1 MANNV
6 TVVNNGVVQQ
16 RFYQVYG
23 DLIES
28 KETMEPIAIAHG
40 NGPICG
46 FDIVDT
52 STDHVIIRGSWDPNL
67 SSDGI
72 SAPPVLKK
80 ANRRVILSDGEN
92 NGGNVV
98 NAIVTNDGLIHI
110 CPAIL
115 DFTNVKPTGGWF
127 DLNNPNGFVAFAMK
141 VSHTYTPVAD
151 ASNIGVSDFSITW
164 LTLEKSTGG
173 TYSPAEVASLDFS
186 SLVGTILPSGW
197 INRNTDSLV
206 GIYIVGY
213 DPSWGDNDV
222 YASFRYKMALVSY
235 DGKWPVSPFTN
246 GSFDILSLNQKVKN
260 IPVIEEDVDSLKGLN
275 SILQNQ
281 VNTLGK
287 GIECDYTLSTNV
299 TYEETGDGTVSITIK
314 KLVYLGVS
322 LYEGAGKTFT
332 SNTLY
337 LSNIRAIYLDILSP
351 GTNQDTG
358 LPSISKWGLSLGSSA
373 VRLTNPRDIK
383 GSLSGDFQGTGVSGS
398 TTAGIICLINKDGSQ
413 TPDSLYDR
421 VGNGKSLK
429 VVKPSDDPSYYLALV
444 LNNFFNRFA
453 NTGDK
458 LDTSSERDKRYT
470 RVFIDTKSRGLT
482 SSDACG
488 ITFRLYPTGINLSWY
503 VYLSNTSSPYTQGT
517 FRLDLNSELAL
528 HFKPYVLKNLYDFYK
543 KVTAQ
548 RSGGKLLLQSMPLMV
563 NTTQSGTEQE
573 VNGHIFVYLRDD
585 SSGNFYLEVVVGTIS
600 GSSSAISSSS
610 AIRSTYFGTTFI
622 PFMLNDVWDLC
633 NTGDLSITPHV

>member
-67 SSDGI
+67 SRDGI

-151 ASNIGVSDFSITW
+151 ASNIGVSDFSITR

-299 TYEETGDGTVSITIK
+299 INEETGDGTVSITIK

-358 LPSISKWGLSLGSSA
+358 LPSISKWGLSLGSSD

-398 TTAGIICLINKDGSQ
+398 TTDGIICLINKDGSQ

-421 VGNGKSLK
+421 VGNGKSSK

-470 RVFIDTKSRGLT
+470 RVFIDRKSGGLT
-482 SSDACG
+482 SSDTCG

-548 RSGGKLLLQSMPLMV
+548 QSGGKLLLQSMPLMV

-600 GSSSAISSSS
+600 GSSSAI
-610 AIRSTYFGTTFI
+610 RSTYFGTTFI

-633 NTGDLSITPHV
+633 NTGDVSITPHV

>member
-23 DLIES
+23 NLIES

-67 SSDGI
+67 SRDGI

-115 DFTNVKPTGGWF
+115 DFTDVKPTGGWF
-127 DLNNPNGFVAFAMK
+127 DLNSPSRFVAFAMK

-151 ASNIGVSDFSITW
+151 ASNIGVSDFSITQ

-222 YASFRYKMALVSY
+222 YASFGYKMALVSY

-287 GIECDYTLSTNV
+287 GIECDYDLNIYV
-299 TYEETGDGTVSITIK
+299 TDKGTGNGTVSITIK

-332 SNTLY
+332 SNIMY
-337 LSNIRAIYLDILSP
+337 LDNMKAIYLDILSS
-351 GTNQDTG
+351 GTNPDTG
-358 LPSISKWGLSLGSSA
+358 LPSISKWGLSLGLST
-373 VRLTNPRDIK
+373 VRLTNPSDIR
-383 GSLSGDFQGTGVSGS
+383 GGISGDFQGIGESGS
-398 TTAGIICLINKDGSQ
+398 ISAGIICLINKNGQ
-413 TPDSLYDR
+413 ITDSYYDL
-421 VGNGKSLK
+421 VGNGKSSK

-453 NTGDK
+453 NTTDV
-458 LDTSSERDKRYT
+458 LDTSSEKNKRYT
-470 RVFIDTKSRGLT
+470 RIFIDTKSGGLT
-482 SSDACG
+482 SGDTCG

-517 FRLDLNSELAL
+517 FKLDLNLELAL
-528 HFKPYVLKNLYDFYK
+528 HFESYVLKNLYDFYK

-573 VNGHIFVYLRDD
+573 VNGHIFVYLRND

-600 GSSSAISSSS
+600 GSSSAI
-610 AIRSTYFGTTFI
+610 RSTYFGTTFI
-622 PFMLNDVWDLC
+622 PFMLSDVWDLC
-633 NTGDLSITPHV
+633 NTGDV

>member
-115 DFTNVKPTGGWF
+115 DFTDVKPTGGWF
-127 DLNNPNGFVAFAMK
+127 DLSNPSKFVAFAMK

-186 SLVGTILPSGW
+186 SLVGTILPFGW

-222 YASFRYKMALVSY
+222 YASFGYKMALVSY

-287 GIECDYTLSTNV
+287 GIECDYTLDINV
-299 TYEETGDGTVSITIK
+299 TDEGTGDGTVSITIK

-332 SNTLY
+332 SNTMY
-337 LSNIRAIYLDILSP
+337 LNNIKAIYLDILSSD
-351 GTNQDTG
+351 TNPDTG
-358 LPSISKWGLSLGSSA
+358 LPSISKWGLSLGLST
-373 VRLTNPRDIK
+373 VRLTNPSDIR
-383 GSLSGDFQGTGVSGS
+383 GGISGDFQGTGESGS
-398 TTAGIICLINKDGSQ
+398 ISAGIICLINKNGQ
-413 TPDSLYDR
+413 MTDSYYGL
-421 VGNGKSLK
+421 VGNGKSSK

-453 NTGDK
+453 NTADV

-470 RVFIDTKSRGLT
+470 RVFIDTKSGGLT
-482 SSDACG
+482 SSDTCG
-488 ITFRLYPTGINLSWY
+488 IIFRLYPTGINLSWY

-548 RSGGKLLLQSMPLMV
+548 ASGGKLLLQSMPLMV

-573 VNGHIFVYLRDD
+573 VNGHIFVYLRND
-585 SSGNFYLEVVVGTIS
+585 SSDNFYLEVVVGTIS
-600 GSSSAISSSS
+600 GSSSAT
-610 AIRSTYFGTTFI
+610 IRSTYFGTTFI

-633 NTGDLSITPHV
+633 NTGDVSITPNV

>member
-80 ANRRVILSDGEN
+80 ANRRVIISDGEN

-110 CPAIL
+110 CPVTL
-115 DFTNVKPTGGWF
+115 DFTDVKPTGGWF
-127 DLNNPNGFVAFAMK
+127 DLSNPSKFVAFAMK

-222 YASFRYKMALVSY
+222 YASFGYKMALVSY
-235 DGKWPVSPFTN
+235 DGKWPVSPFIN
-246 GSFDILSLNQKVKN
+246 GSFDILSLNQRVKN
-260 IPVIEEDVDSLKGLN
+260 IPVIEDDIDSLKGLN

-287 GIECDYTLSTNV
+287 GIECDYTLDINV
-299 TYEETGDGTVSITIK
+299 TDEGTGDGTVSITIK

-332 SNTLY
+332 SNTMY
-337 LSNIRAIYLDILSP
+337 LNNIKAIYLDILSSD
-351 GTNQDTG
+351 TNPDTG
-358 LPSISKWGLSLGSSA
+358 LPSISKWGLSLGLST
-373 VRLTNPRDIK
+373 VRLTNPSDIR
-383 GSLSGDFQGTGVSGS
+383 GGISGDFQGTGESGS
-398 TTAGIICLINKDGSQ
+398 ISAGIICLINKNGQ
-413 TPDSLYDR
+413 MTDSYYGL
-421 VGNGKSLK
+421 VGNGKSSK

-453 NTGDK
+453 NTADV

-470 RVFIDTKSRGLT
+470 RVFIDTKSGGLT
-482 SSDACG
+482 SPDTCG

-543 KVTAQ
+543 KVTA
-548 RSGGKLLLQSMPLMV
+548 RASGGKLLLQSMPLMV

-573 VNGHIFVYLRDD
+573 VNGHIFVYLRND
-585 SSGNFYLEVVVGTIS
+585 SSDNFYLEVVVGTIS
-600 GSSSAISSSS
+600 GSSSAT
-610 AIRSTYFGTTFI
+610 IRSTYFGTTFI

-633 NTGDLSITPHV
+633 NTGDVSITPNV

>member
-52 STDHVIIRGSWDPNL
+52 STDHVIIRGSWDPHL
-67 SSDGI
+67 FIDGI
-72 SAPPVLKK
+72 SVPPVLKK
-80 ANRRVILSDGEN
+80 ANRRVILSDGKN

-115 DFTNVKPTGGWF
+115 DFTDVKPTGGWF
-127 DLNNPNGFVAFAMK
+127 DMNNPSRFVAFAMK

-164 LTLEKSTGG
+164 LTLEKSIGG

-186 SLVGTILPSGW
+186 SLVGNILPSGW

-206 GIYIVGY
+206 GIYIIGY
-213 DPSWGDNDV
+213 DPSWGDNDI
-222 YASFRYKMALVSY
+222 YASFFGYKMALVSY
-235 DGKWPVSPFTN
+235 DGKWPVSPFTS

-260 IPVIEEDVDSLKGLN
+260 IPVIKKDVDSLKGLKI
-275 SILQNQ
+275 ILQNQ
-281 VNTLGK
+281 VNTLGN
-287 GIECDYTLSTNV
+287 GIECDYDLNIDV
-299 TYEETGDGTVSITIK
+299 KDKETGDGKVSITIK

-332 SNTLY
+332 SNTMY
-337 LSNIRAIYLDILSP
+337 LNNIRAIYLDILLASS
-351 GTNQDTG
+351 TNPNTG
-358 LPSISKWGLSLGSSA
+358 LPSISKWGLSLGLST
-373 VRLTNPRDIK
+373 VRLTNPRDIR
-383 GSLSGDFQGTGVSGS
+383 GSLSGDFQGTGESGS
-398 TTAGIICLINKDGSQ
+398 ILAGIICLINKNGQ
-413 TPDSLYDR
+413 ITDSYYNL
-421 VGNGKSLK
+421 VGNGKSSK
-429 VVKPSDDPSYYLALV
+429 VLKPSDDPSYYLALV

-453 NTGDK
+453 NTADV
-458 LDTSSERDKRYT
+458 LDLSLERDKRYT
-470 RVFIDTKSRGLT
+470 RISIDTKSGGLT
-482 SSDACG
+482 SSDRCV

-503 VYLSNTSSPYTQGT
+503 VYLSNTSSKYTQGT
-517 FRLDLNSELAL
+517 FRLDLSSELAL
-528 HFKPYVLKNLYDFYK
+528 HFRPYVLKNLYDFYR

-548 RSGGKLLLQSMPLMV
+548 SFGGKLLLQSMPLMV
-563 NTTQSGTEQE
+563 DTTQTGLEQE
-573 VNGHIFVYLRDD
+573 VNGHILVYLRND
-585 SSGNFYLEVVVGTIS
+585 SSDNFYLEVVVSAIS
-600 GSSSAISSSS
+600 GSSSV
-610 AIRSTYFGTTFI
+610 IRSIYFGTTFI
-622 PFMLNDVWDLC
+622 PFMLNDIWDLC
-633 NTGDLSITPHV
+633 NLGDVSITPNV

>member
-52 STDHVIIRGSWDPNL
+52 STDHVIIRGSWDPHL

-72 SAPPVLKK
+72 PAPPVLKK

-127 DLNNPNGFVAFAMK
+127 DLISPDRFVAFAMK

-151 ASNIGVSDFSITW
+151 ASNIGISDFSITW

-186 SLVGTILPSGW
+186 HLVGTILPSGW

-222 YASFRYKMALVSY
+222 YASFGYKMALVSY

-287 GIECDYTLSTNV
+287 GIECDYDLNIYV
-299 TYEETGDGTVSITIK
+299 TDKGTGNGTVSITIK

-322 LYEGAGKTFT
+322 LHEGAGKTFT
-332 SNTLY
+332 SNIMY
-337 LSNIRAIYLDILSP
+337 LDNIKAIYLDILLSD
-351 GTNQDTG
+351 TNPDTG
-358 LPSISKWGLSLGSSA
+358 LPSISKWGLSLGLST
-373 VRLTNPRDIK
+373 VRLTNPSDITR
-383 GSLSGDFQGTGVSGS
+383 GGISGDFQGTGESGS
-398 TTAGIICLINKDGSQ
+398 ISAGIICLINKNGQ
-413 TPDSLYDR
+413 ITDSYYDL
-421 VGNGKSLK
+421 VGNGKSSK

-453 NTGDK
+453 NATDV
-458 LDTSSERDKRYT
+458 LDTSSERNKRYI
-470 RVFIDTKSRGLT
+470 RIFMDKKDGESIPSG
-482 SSDACG
+482 DACA

-503 VYLSNTSSPYTQGT
+503 LYLINTSYPYTQGT
-517 FRLDLNSELAL
+517 FSLDLNFELAL
-528 HFKPYVLKNLYDFYK
+528 HFEPYVLKNLYDFYK

-548 RSGGKLLLQSMPLMV
+548 ASGGKLLLQSMPLMV
-563 NTTQSGTEQE
+563 NGIKGGLEQE
-573 VNGHIFVYLRDD
+573 VNGHILVYLRNT

-600 GSSSAISSSS
+600 GSSST
-610 AIRSTYFGTTFI
+610 IRSTYFGTTFI

-633 NTGDLSITPHV
+633 NIGDV

>member
-67 SSDGI
+67 SSYGI

-80 ANRRVILSDGEN
+80 ANRRVIISDGEN

-98 NAIVTNDGLIHI
+98 NAIITNDGLIHI
-110 CPAIL
+110 CPVTL
-115 DFTNVKPTGGWF
+115 DFTDVKPTGGWF
-127 DLNNPNGFVAFAMK
+127 DLLSNPSKFVAFAMK

-151 ASNIGVSDFSITW
+151 ASNIGVSDFSITR
-164 LTLEKSTGG
+164 LSLEKSTGG

-222 YASFRYKMALVSY
+222 YASFGYKMALVSY

-260 IPVIEEDVDSLKGLN
+260 IPVIEDDIDSLKGLN
-275 SILQNQ
+275 SILQNR

-287 GIECDYTLSTNV
+287 GIECDYTLDINV
-299 TYEETGDGTVSITIK
+299 TDKGLGNGTVSITIK

-332 SNTLY
+332 SNILY
-337 LSNIRAIYLDILSP
+337 LNNIRAIYLDILSS
-351 GTNQDTG
+351 GTNPDTG
-358 LPSISKWGLSLGSSA
+358 LPSISKWGLSLGSST
-373 VRLTNPRDIK
+373 VRLTNPSDIR
-383 GSLSGDFQGTGVSGS
+383 GSLSGDFQGTGESGS
-398 TTAGIICLINKDGSQ
+398 ITAGIICLINKDGQIS
-413 TPDSLYDR
+413 DSYYDL
-421 VGNGKSLK
+421 VGNGKSSK

-444 LNNFFNRFA
+444 LNNFFNRFTTTA
-453 NTGDK
+453 DV

-470 RVFIDTKSRGLT
+470 RVYIDTKSGGLT
-482 SSDACG
+482 SGDTCG

-503 VYLSNTSSPYTQGT
+503 VYLSHTSSPCTQGT

-528 HFKPYVLKNLYDFYK
+528 HFKSYVLKNLYDFYK

-600 GSSSAISSSS
+600 GSSSAI
-610 AIRSTYFGTTFI
+610 RSTYFGTTFI
-622 PFMLNDVWDLC
+622 PFTLNDVWDLC
-633 NTGDLSITPHV
+633 NTGDVSITPHV

>member
-98 NAIVTNDGLIHI
+98 NALVTNDGLIHI

-127 DLNNPNGFVAFAMK
+127 DLNNPTGFVAFAMK

-186 SLVGTILPSGW
+186 HLVGTILPSGW

-213 DPSWGDNDV
+213 DLSWGDNDV
-222 YASFRYKMALVSY
+222 YASFGYKMALVSY

-287 GIECDYTLSTNV
+287 GIECDYDLNIYV
-299 TYEETGDGTVSITIK
+299 TDKGTGNGTVSITIK

-332 SNTLY
+332 SNIMY
-337 LSNIRAIYLDILSP
+337 LDNIKAIYLDILSSD
-351 GTNQDTG
+351 TNPDTG
-358 LPSISKWGLSLGSSA
+358 LPSISKWGLSLGLST
-373 VRLTNPRDIK
+373 VRLTNPSNIRGGI
-383 GSLSGDFQGTGVSGS
+383 SGDFKGTGESGS
-398 TTAGIICLINKDGSQ
+398 ISAGIICLINKNGQ
-413 TPDSLYDR
+413 ITDSYYDI
-421 VGNGKSLK
+421 VGNGKSSK

-453 NTGDK
+453 NTTDV

-470 RVFIDTKSRGLT
+470 RVFIDTKSGGLT
-482 SSDACG
+482 SSDVCG

-517 FRLDLNSELAL
+517 FRLDLNRELDL
-528 HFKPYVLKNLYDFYK
+528 HFEPYVLKNLYDFYK
-543 KVTAQ
+543 KVTA
-548 RSGGKLLLQSMPLMV
+548 RASGGKLLLQSMPLML
-563 NTTQSGTEQE
+563 NTTQTGLEQE
-573 VNGHIFVYLRDD
+573 VNGHIFVYLRND

-600 GSSSAISSSS
+600 DSSS

-633 NTGDLSITPHV
+633 NIGDVQITPNV

>member
-80 ANRRVILSDGEN
+80 ANRRVIISDGEN

-110 CPAIL
+110 CPVTL
-115 DFTNVKPTGGWF
+115 DFTDVKPTGGWF
-127 DLNNPNGFVAFAMK
+127 DLLSNPSKFVAFAMK

-222 YASFRYKMALVSY
+222 YASFGYKMALVSY

-260 IPVIEEDVDSLKGLN
+260 IPVIEDDIDSLKRLN

-287 GIECDYTLSTNV
+287 GIECDYTLDINV
-299 TYEETGDGTVSITIK
+299 TDEGTGNGTVSITIK

-322 LYEGAGKTFT
+322 LYEEAGKTFT

-337 LSNIRAIYLDILSP
+337 LNNIRAIYLDILSS
-351 GTNQDTG
+351 GTNPDTG
-358 LPSISKWGLSLGSSA
+358 LPSISKWGLSLGSST
-373 VRLTNPRDIK
+373 VRLTNPSDIR
-383 GSLSGDFQGTGVSGS
+383 GSLSGDFQGTGESGS
-398 TTAGIICLINKDGSQ
+398 ITAGIICLINKDGQIS
-413 TPDSLYDR
+413 DSYYNL
-421 VGNGKSLK
+421 VGNGKSSK

-444 LNNFFNRFA
+444 LNNFFNRFT
-453 NTGDK
+453 NTADVI
-458 LDTSSERDKRYT
+458 DTSSIRDKRYT
-470 RVFIDTKSRGLT
+470 RIFIDTKSGGLT
-482 SSDACG
+482 SSDGCG
-488 ITFRLYPTGINLSWY
+488 ITFRLYQTGINLSWY
-503 VYLSNTSSPYTQGT
+503 LYLSKTSSPYTQGT
-517 FRLDLNSELAL
+517 FRLNLNSELAL

-543 KVTAQ
+543 KVTAKQ
-548 RSGGKLLLQSMPLMV
+548 SGGKLLLQSMPLMV

-600 GSSSAISSSS
+600 GSSST
-610 AIRSTYFGTTFI
+610 IRSIYFGTTFI

-633 NTGDLSITPHV
+633 NIGDV